1 MDDNAT
7 ESKEAKAQTLAKMRD
22 KKDVSLVSIDER
34 LQSSLTRTRI
44 VQKDGVRIPPK
55 DTHHLGEYTIS

>member
-22 KKDVSLVSIDER
+22 KKDVSLVS
-34 LQSSLTRTRI
+34 LTNGSNQVSHELELFRKT
-44 VQKDGVRIPPK
+44 G
-55 DTHHLGEYTIS
+55 

>member
-1 MDDNAT
+1 MDDSAT

-34 LQSSLTRTRI
+34 LQSSLTRIREF
-44 VQKDGVRIPPK
+44 VQKDG
-55 DTHHLGEYTIS
+55 

>member
-34 LQSSLTRTRI
+34 LPISSHEFANLFRKT
-44 VQKDGVRIPPK
+44 G
-55 DTHHLGEYTIS
+55 